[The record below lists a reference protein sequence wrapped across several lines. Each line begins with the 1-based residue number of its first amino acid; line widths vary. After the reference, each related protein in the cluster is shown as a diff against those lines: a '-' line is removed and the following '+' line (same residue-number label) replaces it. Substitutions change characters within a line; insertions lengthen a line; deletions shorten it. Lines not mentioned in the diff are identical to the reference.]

1 MLCKADSTLNSL
13 LTCNKN
19 NLSKEGGEEGDF
31 GLRCYPFI
39 MVGDYDL
46 FKTLN
51 YEIKLQ
57 KYKVWTTHTWWAPL
71 SSFPGGFFLK
81 TNFFPFLLK
90 QNVGFDCPELKK
102 NIYCQPKKTANT
114 RIYYSQKE
122 NVVIRW
128 NGKRS
133 ISIIKLTYI
142 LAHWYRQ
149 IR

>member
-39 MVGDYDL
+39 MVEDYDL

-57 KYKVWTTHTWWAPL
+57 NIKYEQGIPDEHL
-71 SSFPGGFFLK
+71 
-81 TNFFPFLLK
+81 
-90 QNVGFDCPELKK
+90 
-102 NIYCQPKKTANT
+102 
-114 RIYYSQKE
+114 
-122 NVVIRW
+122 
-128 NGKRS
+128 
-133 ISIIKLTYI
+133 
-142 LAHWYRQ
+142 
-149 IR
+149 